1 MASSTLTSVKWVS
14 IKGYEGLYEV
24 SSSGNVRSLP
34 RVDPRGQ
41 IRKGIVLRP
50 RLGSYRQVG
59 LCKDGVV
66 ARHAVYRLVLISFQ
80 GLPPTIN
87 HKHVDHV
94 NQIKTD
100 DRLEN
105 LRWATCSQNTL
116 NSARCTKSTSGVPG
130 VSWYARRQMWMA
142 YSPRVDGILKNL
154 GIYGTIEE
162 AREAVLKYQF
172 TNAE

>member
-1 MASSTLTSVKWVS
+1 MASSTLTSVEWVGV
-14 IKGYEGLYEV
+14 KGYEGLYEV
-24 SSSGNVRSLP
+24 SSSGAVRSLR

-41 IRKGIVLRP
+41 TRNSIVLKP
-50 RLGSYRQVG
+50 RLGSYKQVG

-66 ARHAVYRLVLISFQ
+66 TRHAVHRLVLMSFQ
-80 GLPPTIN
+80 GPPPTTL
-87 HKHVDHV
+87 HRYVDHI

-105 LRWATCSQNTL
+105 LRWATCSQNSL
-116 NSARCTKSTSGVPG
+116 NSTRCTDSTSGVPG

-142 YSPRVDGILKNL
+142 YSPRVKGLLKNL
-154 GIYGTIEE
+154 GVYATIEE
-162 AREAVLKYQF
+162 AKEAVLKYQF